1 MRRQLHLSVT
11 WQEHPAEGKH
21 TSMSSS
27 LQLLNLLN
35 ERQPCSIV
43 VISGVYSE
51 NESVTVLG
59 EVELKPALL
68 MSKVC
73 CIIIGAKVKRHRNT
87 ANTGSFAGGVCLSVC
102 VFGNFTLWDTL
113 TSQLPPLHQCTVI
126 KICLAR
132 KTTAIKQMH
141 LLTCFINS
149 HIKDSHTACSQLP
162 LYRNECAHITI
173 AHHQILTLIYR
184 DHIRYKWFLHLCVS
198 WFLMFNLIEL
208 KHFITFFHHLAQ
220 S

>member
-1 MRRQLHLSVT
+1 MADVKCLLYHKWCQGEKA
-11 WQEHPAEGKH
+11 QKH
-21 TSMSSS
+21 GCRTFNS
-27 LQLLNLLN
+27 
-35 ERQPCSIV
+35 
-43 VISGVYSE
+43 
-51 NESVTVLG
+51 
-59 EVELKPALL
+59 
-68 MSKVC
+68 
-73 CIIIGAKVKRHRNT
+73 
-87 ANTGSFAGGVCLSVC
+87 GSFAGSVCLSR

-149 HIKDSHTACSQLP
+149 HIKDLHTGCSQLP

-173 AHHQILTLIYR
+173 AYHQILTLNYR
-184 DHIRYKWFLHLCVS
+184 DHIRYEWFLHLCVS
-198 WFLMFNLIEL
+198 RFLMFHLI
-208 KHFITFFHHLAQ
+208 KFFHQLAQ